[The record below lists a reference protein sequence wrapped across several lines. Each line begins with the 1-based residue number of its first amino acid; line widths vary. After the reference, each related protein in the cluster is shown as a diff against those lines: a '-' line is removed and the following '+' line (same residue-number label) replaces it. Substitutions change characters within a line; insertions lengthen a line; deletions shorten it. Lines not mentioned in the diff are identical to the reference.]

1 MNNFFRQIQYRLAFV
16 LWLLAACVNP
26 AHAQGAIQLPTT
38 VAEYTPFEVVVQ
50 TSKRY
55 CFDARFP
62 LLGEVQYS
70 AGTLSVVLTHLS
82 SPLRPLGNAITCGQ
96 ERRFMLPGLP
106 RGQQKIKVDIT
117 DASDVSIV
125 ESSGANVS
133 ETLVATAQVY
143 AYNNAELGYFW
154 TGTFTPGLGG
164 AVGFL
169 LTPTRQ
175 TVWLNEWDWLEVGFV
190 LTGYTFRAFSFAEAD
205 RLPADLLRLYSVKY
219 PRPFGGAFWTTD
231 KSVAQ
236 RLAGEWANPLLE
248 SAFAVGRVSAGGA
261 CPIGMSPVY
270 QTFNARATSHR
281 WTQSRTAYSA
291 LLANG
296 YAGEGVAWCAPA
308 LRGE

>member
-1 MNNFFRQIQYRLAFV
+1 MNNFFRPVQCGVAFV

-26 AHAQGAIQLPTT
+26 AHAQGSIQLPTT

-82 SPLRPLGNAITCGQ
+82 SRLRPLGNAITCGQ

-133 ETLVATAQVY
+133 ETLVATAQVN
-143 AYNNAELGYFW
+143 AYNNADLGYFW

-175 TVWLNEWDWLEVGFV
+175 TVWLLEWDWLEVGFV
-190 LTGYTFRAFSFAEAD
+190 LTGYTFRAFSFVEAD

-231 KSVAQ
+231 KPVAQ

-270 QTFNARATSHR
+270 QTFNARAASHR
-281 WTQSRTAYSA
+281 WTQSRTAYAA

-296 YAGEGVAWCAPA
+296 YAGEGAAWCAPA

>member
-1 MNNFFRQIQYRLAFV
+1 MNNFFRPVQCGVAFV

-26 AHAQGAIQLPTT
+26 AHAQGSIQLPTT

-133 ETLVATAQVY
+133 ETLVATTQVN
-143 AYNNAELGYFW
+143 AYNNADLGYFW

-175 TVWLNEWDWLEVGFV
+175 TVWLLEWDWLEVGFV
-190 LTGYTFRAFSFAEAD
+190 LTGYTFRAFSFVEAD

-236 RLAGEWANPLLE
+236 RLAGEWTNPLLE

-281 WTQSRTAYSA
+281 WTQSRAAYSA